1 MNRRCRQLRKW
12 MSEFLDGELDQRQ
25 RGVFLAHLDQC
36 RACQAELAALR
47 NTVEMVRELDTVEP
61 PADLL
66 QRVRM
71 RIESGQRSLRP
82 MWVLRFTSPAAR
94 VALAAS
100 VLLLLCFYGVVR
112 ISGPRSG
119 LPEKHAPMTH
129 HAGEEDGSVSAAEK
143 LYELSIPNGTDGVT
157 KSLVKDKSVQPLAAD
172 GAAAKADSARSEGEE
187 AVSGVREKAEA
198 ITGAI
203 SEPAAASAKPQREMF
218 RADAESLPAAMAPTE
233 EARDAIPAQSG
244 AFQVEA
250 PADRRALSPAA
261 QRKSA
266 EKVSVETKMAKL
278 EEIESKQRGTR
289 FNQASGE
296 KVARQ
301 PDRPDAR
308 LAPMEAPPSSP
319 QTMVLQREIATRVGG
334 GGKEVSDDTYK
345 VRRQD
350 WLEITV
356 RRVSTQS
363 VEAILKRHGAR
374 EISVS
379 RAESREMRAAAG
391 LKAGADSTAVV
402 PEIRAVCS
410 RAAVGL
416 IMAELRKSG
425 ASVEVFESDAL
436 LRTANA
442 ETTSKPAAS
451 ETQTQQT
458 VRLRI
463 LFE

>member
-12 MSEFLDGELDQRQ
+12 MSEFLDGELDERK

-36 RACQAELAALR
+36 HACRAQLAALR

-66 QRVRM
+66 QHVRT

-82 MWVLRFTSPAAR
+82 TWVLRFTSPAAR

-119 LPEKHAPMTH
+119 LPEKHAPMTD

-143 LYELSIPNGTDGVT
+143 LGELPIANGTDGVT
-157 KSLVKDKSVQPLAAD
+157 KSLVEDNSGQPLAAV
-172 GAAAKADSARSEGEE
+172 GAAAKADSVRSEGEG
-187 AVSGVREKAEA
+187 AVFGVREKAEA

-203 SEPAAASAKPQREMF
+203 SEPAAASAKPQREIF
-218 RADAESLPAAMAPTE
+218 RAAAESLPAAMAPTE
-233 EARDAIPAQSG
+233 EARDAIPAPSG
-244 AFQVEA
+244 AFQIELQ
-250 PADRRALSPAA
+250 ADHRALSPAA
-261 QRKSA
+261 QRKSP
-266 EKVSVETKMAKL
+266 EKVSVETKTAKL
-278 EEIESKQRGTR
+278 EEIEGVQRGTR

-301 PDRPDAR
+301 PDQPDAR

-334 GGKEVSDDTYK
+334 GGKEVSDDTSK
-345 VRRQD
+345 VRRED
-350 WLEITV
+350 GLEFTV
-356 RRVSTQS
+356 RRVSTRN

-374 EISVS
+374 EISVT
-379 RAESREMRAAAG
+379 RAESPGTRDAAG
-391 LKAGADSTAVV
+391 LKARADSIVVV

-410 RAAVGL
+410 RAAVEL

-425 ASVEVFESDAL
+425 ASVEVSESDAR
-436 LRTANA
+436 LRAANA
-442 ETTSKPAAS
+442 ETTAKPAAS
-451 ETQTQQT
+451 ETQQT